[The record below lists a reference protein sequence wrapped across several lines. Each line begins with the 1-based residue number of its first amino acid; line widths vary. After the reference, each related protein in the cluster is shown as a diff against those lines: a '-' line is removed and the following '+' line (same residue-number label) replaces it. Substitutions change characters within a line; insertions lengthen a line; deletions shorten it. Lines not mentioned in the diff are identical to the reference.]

1 MIPQRGYALNRTE
14 APSTPCYLTISPSL
28 ISLTQGALGTWTVRP
43 AVASEPFVS
52 GSTKVWSRMG
62 FFSALSP
69 EEMAPKWGDHLERKE
84 KKVMKRKVI
93 DFHDCKL
100 KQQKLKTG
108 DS

>member
-1 MIPQRGYALNRTE
+1 MDG
-14 APSTPCYLTISPSL
+14 TPCGGIR
-28 ISLTQGALGTWTVRP
+28 ALREWVNQS
-43 AVASEPFVS
+43 VV
-52 GSTKVWSRMG
+52 KDG